1 MRLHFQVKGEGS
13 PIIIMHGFL
22 GSLDNWRAAGKRF
35 AERYQ
40 VYCLDLR
47 NHGLSPHSD
56 VMNYQVMAEDLREFL
71 DLHSLASAFVLGHSM
86 GGKVAMQFATDFP
99 DRIDKLVVVDMAPRA
114 YEPHYRPLLSALLS
128 LDLER
133 FRSFGD
139 ADGALA
145 KTIPESA
152 TRQFVLKNLKRD
164 SNGRLQWKI
173 HLQGIAQNYD
183 ATTRAVAPRAAF
195 TKPACFIRGGRSN
208 YITEAD
214 IPLIRR
220 IFARAELQTI
230 PSAGHWV
237 HVDQPEE
244 FFRCVTKF
252 LSEP

>member
-22 GSLDNWRAAGKRF
+22 GSLDNWRAASKRF
-35 AERYQ
+35 AERYK

-56 VMNYQVMAEDLREFL
+56 VMNYQVMAQDLEEFL
-71 DLHSLASAFVLGHSM
+71 DLHRLASAFVLGHSM
-86 GGKVAMQFATDFP
+86 GGKVAMQFATAFP
-99 DRIDKLVVVDMAPRA
+99 DRIDKLVVVDMAPRV
-114 YEPHYRPLLSALLS
+114 YEPHHRPLLSALLS

-133 FRSFGD
+133 FRSFGE

-145 KTIPESA
+145 KTIPEVA
-152 TRQFVLKNLKRD
+152 TRQFVLKNLKRASD
-164 SNGRLQWKI
+164 GRLQWKI

-183 ATTRAVAPRAAF
+183 AITRAVAPRAAF

-214 IPLIRR
+214 IPLIRQ
-220 IFARAELQTI
+220 IFPRAELQTI
-230 PSAGHWV
+230 PSAVHWV
-237 HVDQPEE
+237 HVDEPEE